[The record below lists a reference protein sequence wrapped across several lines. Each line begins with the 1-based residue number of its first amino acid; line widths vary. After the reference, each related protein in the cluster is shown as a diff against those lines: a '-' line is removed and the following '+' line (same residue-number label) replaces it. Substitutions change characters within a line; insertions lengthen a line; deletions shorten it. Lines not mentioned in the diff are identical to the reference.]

1 MGGVVDTV
9 KQIGGAAVDPFNIT
23 GYGGIPGVNSG
34 GNGLIGAIN
43 GADAADSA
51 VRSQTAAANSAMGTV
66 KSAYDDTKTQLHP
79 WQQTGVSALGQLAG
93 NNFMEGFQGS
103 PGMQFQLDQA
113 QQATNANMAARG
125 LGNSG
130 AALKALQDRAQGIAN
145 QNYQQE
151 YSNQFNRLNA
161 LAGYGSNAA
170 GNMANAATGY
180 GANVA
185 GIQTGLGNAQA
196 AASMAKGQGVQNMI
210 GQGVGIA
217 ALFSDRRL
225 KKEIASHDSRAFLES
240 LKNYRYRYKNADHGQ
255 GEKFGPMAQDL
266 QGSAMGSSLILET
279 DIGKQIDIGR
289 SVMAI
294 LGALGDINDRLKN
307 LEGGQRE
314 AV

>member
-66 KSAYDDTKTQLHP
+66 KSAYDDTKTQLQP

-151 YSNQFNRLNA
+151 YSNQFNRLNT

-180 GANVA
+180 GANIA

-217 ALFSDRRL
+217 ALFSDERL
-225 KKEIASHDSRAFLES
+225 KTNITPVLES
-240 LKNYRYRYKNADHGQ
+240 DIVEFKKAIKPFWFNYKEDAFGQ
-255 GEKFGPMAQDL
+255 GDWVGVMAQDL
-266 QGSAMGSSLILET
+266 EKSKLGKSVVVEIDGKKTIDVKKAVSLMLAI
-279 DIGKQIDIGR
+279 
-289 SVMAI
+289 MA
-294 LGALGDINDRLKN
+294 
-307 LEGGQRE
+307 E
-314 AV
+314 AA